1 MKKIVLNKQ
10 VYESAPN
17 RIGYKI
23 NYESELNPA
32 QYDAVM
38 HGKGPAL
45 VIAGAGTGKTRTLIY
60 RLSRLVEE
68 GIAPESI
75 ILLTFTR
82 KSAAEMMR
90 RASLML
96 DGRCERVAGGTFH
109 SFALNI
115 LRRWADNIGYS
126 NNFTILDSGDCEDT
140 INILRSN
147 LIQNKTKR
155 RFPKKETLAK
165 IFNLSVNKRQSI
177 ETVVTN
183 QFSYFADEI
192 QQINQIFAMYED
204 YKKKYNLM
212 DYDDMLTN
220 LLALLREKENIQKE
234 LHSKFNHI
242 LVDEYQDTN
251 RLQHE
256 IILNLANTEKNVMAV
271 GDDAQS
277 IYSFRGAEF
286 KNIMMFPADF
296 PDCKI
301 YTIEENYRST
311 QPILNFTNRI
321 IASAAYRYEKELF
334 SHKESTEKPGVV
346 IAANERQQ
354 SLLIVQQILELREEN
369 YSLQDMAVLFRSGF
383 HSFDLEIE
391 LNKANIP
398 YLKYGGM
405 KFVET
410 AHIKDMLAFF
420 KILSNPKD
428 VISWF
433 RLLLMLEGV
442 GSSSARK
449 MLDVISSPDFILTKT
464 PDFNYSIRG
473 KDNIQRLFEF
483 ISDIKVS
490 KISIT
495 DKASAVLNFYKP
507 MLTAKYDDWQ
517 KRIKDI
523 ETFVTIAEK
532 YNDLNSLLNDMAI
545 EAPVESVVD
554 VEAES
559 KEDEY
564 LTLSTI
570 HSAKGLEWKI
580 VFIIQALDGRFP
592 SSKSMETVDSIEEER
607 RLFYVACTRAKEK
620 LLVSYPIN
628 IYDRESGTVL
638 SKKSRFLEGIDDSF
652 ADFFTILE
660 MDTPEN

>member
-1 MKKIVLNKQ
+1 MKKIILKKQ
-10 VYESAPN
+10 AYESAPN

-23 NYESELNPA
+23 NYESELNRS
-32 QYDAVM
+32 QFDAVM
-38 HGKGPAL
+38 HDKGPAL

-60 RLSRLVEE
+60 RLSRLVED
-68 GIAPESI
+68 GVAPESI
-75 ILLTFTR
+75 ALLTFTR
-82 KSAAEMMR
+82 KSATEMMR

-109 SFALNI
+109 SFSLNI
-115 LRRWADNIGYS
+115 LRRWADNIGYN
-126 NNFTILDSGDCEDT
+126 NNFTILDSGDSEDT

-147 LIQNKTKR
+147 LIQNKSKR

-165 IFNLSVNKRQSI
+165 IFNLSVNKRLSI
-177 ETVVTN
+177 ETVINN
-183 QFSYFADEI
+183 QFPYFAEETE
-192 QQINQIFAMYED
+192 QIKQIFVLYEE
-204 YKKKYNLM
+204 YKKKFNLM

-220 LLALLREKENIQKE
+220 LLVLLREKDNIRKE

-256 IILNLANTEKNVMAV
+256 IVLHLANAEQNVMAV

-286 KNIMMFPADF
+286 KNIMMFPNDF
-296 PDCKI
+296 PNCKI

-311 QPILNFTNRI
+311 QPILNFANKI
-321 IASAAYRYEKELF
+321 ISSAAFRYEKELF
-334 SHKESTEKPGVV
+334 SHKESNEKPEV
-346 IAANERQQ
+346 ITAANERQQ
-354 SLLIVQQILELREEN
+354 SLLLVQQILELREEN
-369 YSLQDMAVLFRSGF
+369 YSMGDVAVLFRSGF

-398 YLKYGGM
+398 YLKFGGM

-420 KILSNPKD
+420 KVLSNSKD
-428 VISWF
+428 VVSWF
-433 RLLLMLEGV
+433 RLLLMLENV
-442 GSSSARK
+442 GPSSARK
-449 MLDVISSPDFILTKT
+449 MLDVISSPEFILTNL
-464 PDFNYSIRG
+464 PNFNYSIRG
-473 KDNIQRLFEF
+473 KDNIRRLFEF
-483 ISDIKVS
+483 IADIRNS
-490 KISIT
+490 KISVA
-495 DKASAVLNFYKP
+495 DKASAIFNFYKP

-532 YNDLNSLLNDMAI
+532 YNDLNTLLNDMAI

-554 VEAES
+554 VESES
-559 KEDEY
+559 NEDEH

-592 SSKSMETVDSIEEER
+592 SSKSMETIDAIEEER

-620 LLVSYPIN
+620 LFISYPIN
-628 IYDRESGTVL
+628 IFDRESGTVL
-638 SKKSRFLEGIDDSF
+638 SKKSRFLDCIDENL

-660 MDTPEN
+660 MDTPAN